1 MGADLS
7 RGWGRPPSQA
17 GSEVAEGAVWAVKGA
32 SSGVSVCRPV
42 KPVGEP
48 DAGNPHVGF
57 DERGVETE
65 QGKDNEAPA
74 TERAGTR

>member
-1 MGADLS
+1 VTKG
-7 RGWGRPPSQA
+7 RGLTARSGNPTY
-17 GSEVAEGAVWAVKGA
+17 GSAVAEGAMRAVKGT
-32 SSGVSVCRPV
+32 SSGVSVGRPV

-57 DERGVETE
+57 DEQGVETE

-74 TERAGTR
+74 TERAGTH